1 MKFRACYR
9 NVLDWQLSWSGR
21 HVVMITCHAEA
32 WGLGPIVLVD
42 WPEITVEVMLGPI
55 ELQATINDWWYAHEG
70 EVTP

>member
-1 MKFRACYR
+1 
-9 NVLDWQLSWSGR
+9 
-21 HVVMITCHAEA
+21 MITCHAEV

-55 ELQATINDWWYAHEG
+55 ELQATINDWWAAHEE